1 MNAQTIP
8 QQTIPLQTIITDG
21 WTSALAL
28 ALGAVSSTDAAAPSP
43 NGWRGAADGD
53 ADLAAAA
60 ALGSRPA
67 FDRIVA
73 RHQQA
78 VRSFLRRLCGD
89 AALADDL
96 AQETFVAAWTGLWRY
111 KGGASLR
118 SWLCA
123 IAWRRHQDAV
133 RARRRA
139 DRREAVAGE
148 VLAAAGEGAPAAEER
163 LDLAAA
169 LACLP
174 PEQRAAVALCL
185 GADFSHAEA
194 AQALELPLGTIKS
207 HVTRG
212 REKLL
217 ASLAG
222 GGAGKDG
229 GGRER

>member
-1 MNAQTIP
+1 MSAMA
-8 QQTIPLQTIITDG
+8 IPLQSD
-21 WTSALAL
+21 SAAWMAAL
-28 ALGAVSSTDAAAPSP
+28 NAVLGAGGSGGAAAAAS
-43 NGWRGAADGD
+43 GWRGAADGD

-67 FDRIVA
+67 FDRIVG

-96 AQETFVAAWTGLWRY
+96 AQETFIAAWTGLWRY

-123 IAWRRHQDAV
+123 IAWRKHQDAV

-139 DRREAVAGE
+139 DRREA
-148 VLAAAGEGAPAAEER
+148 AAGEAEALAASGAGAPAEAR
-163 LDLAAA
+163 LDLATA
-169 LACLP
+169 LAGLP
-174 PEQRAAVALCL
+174 AEQRAAVALCL

-194 AQALELPLGTIKS
+194 AEALGLPLGTVKS
-207 HVTRG
+207 HVARG

-217 ASLAG
+217 ARLQG
-222 GGAGKDG
+222 GETGAAHD
-229 GGRER
+229 